1 MFTHGQDW
9 VDRGTKEFESKR
21 TQRELSSLQRK
32 AATLG
37 YRIVAEAASA

>member
-32 AATLG
+32 AANLG
-37 YRIVAEAASA
+37 YQIIPQPASA

>member
-21 TQRELSSLQRK
+21 TQHEISFLHRK
-32 AATLG
+32 AAALG
-37 YRIVAEAASA
+37 YTIVPQPASA